1 MKHDDSDYLDLSSRE
16 RQIMEIL
23 FRRGRAT
30 VSEIRD
36 DLPDPPTAP
45 AVRTM
50 LSRLEQKGYLTHE
63 QDGPRNVYAATVSL
77 QRARQSAVQRMMQ
90 TFFDGSPV
98 KTVATILD
106 ETDVR
111 LSDEEL
117 AELTRSI
124 ERARRRG
131 R

>member
-1 MKHDDSDYLDLSSRE
+1 MKQEDDYLDLSSRE

-23 FRRGRAT
+23 FRRRRAT
-30 VSEIRD
+30 VSMIRAE
-36 DLPDPPTAP
+36 LPDPPTAP

-50 LSRLEQKGYLTHE
+50 LSRLEEKGYLAHT

-77 QRARQSAVQRMMQ
+77 QRARQSAVQRMMK
-90 TFFDGSPV
+90 TFFEGSPV

-106 ETDVR
+106 ETDAR

-117 AELTRSI
+117 AELTRLI
-124 ERARRRG
+124 ERARRRD